1 MTDFLPS
8 SVLTFLEDI
17 RDNNNRAWFEANRAR
32 YEAARSAFLSFVEFM
47 IVAVQAVDPGVGEQE
62 AAKCIYRMNRDIRFS
77 PDKSPYKR
85 HFGAF
90 VAPGGRKSVLPGYY
104 LHIQPGNESFFCTGN
119 YGLSAELLKR
129 LRTEVANFP
138 EELDAIVT
146 APAFKERMTLSDDEK
161 LKTLPRGYVIEPRY
175 QDYLKY
181 KSLNAVARY
190 SDNEVTSP
198 GFGRRLKADIA
209 LGQPLNAFS
218 RRALETEAE
227 EDLGL

>member
-138 EELDAIVT
+138 EEWDAIVT